1 MVSPFLQKITHHL
14 VTLFQREPST
24 TLDPNT
30 NIIKKNIMMKKKL
43 TVFGPVYSTLEN
55 SEK

>member
-1 MVSPFLQKITHHL
+1 MVSPLLQKITHHL

-30 NIIKKNIMMKKKL
+30 NIIKKNMMIKKKL
-43 TVFGPVYSTLEN
+43 TVFGPVYSTLAN